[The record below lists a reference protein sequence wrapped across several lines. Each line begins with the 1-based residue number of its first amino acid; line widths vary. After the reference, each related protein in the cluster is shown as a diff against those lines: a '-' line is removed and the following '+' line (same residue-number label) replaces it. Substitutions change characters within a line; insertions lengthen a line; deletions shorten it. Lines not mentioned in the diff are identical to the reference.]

1 MGRSWEKRFSIFTV
15 LKGIFL
21 FGVVLSVLIPFMHV
35 ISVSLSD
42 KFSVIKNEV
51 TIFPKGISLDMYKYV
66 LKDRRILLGYLNTFI
81 YIIGGVTSSL
91 LVTAAG
97 AYAASRQAMIFR
109 KTFIKL
115 VIFCLFFYGG
125 MIPTFLTVRA
135 VGIYNTRWAVVLP
148 DLVSMWLFI
157 IMLSFFRS
165 LPVELE
171 DSAKM
176 EGLADIGIF
185 WYIALPLS
193 KASLATIG
201 LYYGVKIWN
210 EFLNPILFLNNDKKY
225 PLTVLLYNL
234 VIAGSGM
241 MRDYQSSER
250 DILPQNALK
259 YTVLIVSALP
269 IMCVYPFLQ
278 RYFIKGTM
286 LGSLKG

>member
-1 MGRSWEKRFSIFTV
+1 M
-15 LKGIFL
+15 
-21 FGVVLSVLIPFMHV
+21 

-51 TIFPKGISLDMYKYV
+51 TIFPKGISLDMYIYV
-66 LKDRRILLGYLNTFI
+66 LKDKRILLGYLNTFI
-81 YIIGGVTSSL
+81 YISGGVALSLFVTS
-91 LVTAAG
+91 AG
-97 AYAASRQAMIFR
+97 AYAASREAMMFR
-109 KTFIKL
+109 RTFIKL

-157 IMLSFFRS
+157 IMLSFFKNI
-165 LPVELE
+165 PGELE
-171 DSAKM
+171 DSAKI
-176 EGLADIGIF
+176 EGLSDIGIF

-210 EFLNPILFLNNDKKY
+210 DFLNPILFLNSDKKY

-241 MRDYQSSER
+241 MREYQGSER
-250 DILPQNALK
+250 DILPQNSLK
-259 YTVLIVSALP
+259 YAVLIVSALP

-278 RYFIKGTM
+278 KYFIKGAM